1 MRQSAVQKRTR
12 KFIVILAARCIADTF
27 SRAEYILTVIGAG
40 ATATTEFDWYEKWKN
55 SKQASSLQ
63 QELER
68 IHTEGRSRGAVGA
81 TYKSDFA
88 TPWTYQVAQLLQ
100 RDFQAHWRDPTY
112 LLAKLALNIVAGLF
126 IGFTFFKSKDTLQ
139 GSQDKLFAI
148 FMGTIVSVPLANQL
162 QVPFIDM
169 RTVYEIRE
177 RPSRMYSW
185 TALITSQIL
194 AEVPWN
200 MLGSTLFFVCW
211 YWTVAFPTSRG
222 GYTWLLLSIVN
233 PIYYTTIGQV
243 STVPTA
249 RWTAS

>member
-1 MRQSAVQKRTR
+1 MT
-12 KFIVILAARCIADTF
+12 DYF

-40 ATATTEFDWYEKWKN
+40 ATATTEFDWHEKWLQSN
-55 SKQASSLQ
+55 QAADLQ
-63 QELER
+63 KELER
-68 IHTEGRSRGAVGA
+68 IHAEGRSHGAVGA
-81 TYKSDFA
+81 TYKHEFA
-88 TPWTYQVAQLLQ
+88 TPWTYQVAQLFR
-100 RDFQAHWRDPTY
+100 RDCQAHWRDPTY
-112 LLAKLALNIVAGLF
+112 LLAKLALNIIAGLF

-169 RTVYEIRE
+169 RNIYEIRE

-185 TALITSQIL
+185 TALVTAQIL

-211 YWTVAFPTSRG
+211 YWTVGFPTSRG
-222 GYTWLLLSIVN
+222 GYTWLMYSIVN

-243 STVPTA
+243 RHSIHITDNVC
-249 RWTAS
+249 